1 VTYVVDKQ
9 SSFCYTEDKKEA
21 ALMSNWALPK
31 VNHVLRSR
39 YRACVELYLTG
50 AVDMVL
56 LDSIEEQRRL
66 L

>member
-1 VTYVVDKQ
+1 
-9 SSFCYTEDKKEA
+9 
-21 ALMSNWALPK
+21 MSNWALPK